1 MQLTHE
7 IDYNEIVKFLLFVSE
22 SSDKIALEYFRS
34 SSLVPIN
41 KSDNSPVT
49 IADTEIEKHIRA
61 KISESYPKHDI
72 IGEEFDDLDQKSD
85 YTWFIDPI
93 DGTSSFISGKPTFTT
108 LIALAY
114 KNRPILSLISQP
126 YLKERFYTNGIN
138 SFFNDKIIQ
147 ASKVSKLDESVL
159 STTSLAFFDDKQLS
173 KFNKVAKATKYQK
186 HGGYFTGGDAYQYAM
201 LASGHIDLVIEANLK
216 PHDYMSLV
224 PIIKNAGGMITD
236 WNGDEVNANSN
247 GTILA
252 SANTKLHQSALKLL
266 N

>member
-34 SSLVPIN
+34 NSLVPIN
-41 KSDNSPVT
+41 KPDSSPVT
-49 IADTEIEKHIRA
+49 IADTEIEKYIRA
-61 KISESYPKHDI
+61 KITEFYPNHNI
-72 IGEEFDDLDQKSD
+72 IGEEFDDLVKKSD
-85 YTWFIDPI
+85 YKWFIDPI
-93 DGTSSFISGKPTFTT
+93 DGTSAFISGKPTFTT

-114 KNRPILSLISQP
+114 KNKPILSLISQP

-138 SFFNDKIIQ
+138 SFFNDKVIQ
-147 ASKVSKLDESVL
+147 TSKVNKLDESVL
-159 STTSLAFFDDKQLS
+159 STTSTEFFDQKQLN
-173 KFNKVAKATKYQK
+173 KFYKVAKATKYQK

-201 LASGHIDLVIEANLK
+201 LASGNIDLVIEANLK

-224 PIIKNAGGMITD
+224 PIIKNAGGVITD
-236 WNGDEVNANSN
+236 WNGDEVNANSD

-252 SANTKLHQSALKLL
+252 SANKKLHKLALELL